1 MTNSSIE
8 EKPLENKDLNQ
19 KKNPGNFSSIWDF
32 ITEMVKFTILSL
44 VIVAPIRIFIAQP
57 FLVSGGSMDPTF
69 ADGEYLI
76 IDEFSYYFKN
86 PERGEVIVF
95 RYPNNPSKYFIKR
108 IIGLPGE
115 TVIVKNAQVTI
126 KNNENPDGIKLEEDY
141 VKNIDT
147 QNKDVDTK
155 LGNNE
160 YFVMGDNRPQ
170 SSDSRDWGPVAD
182 KFITGHVVLR
192 LLPVARASVL
202 PGQK

>member
-1 MTNSSIE
+1 MTYNNLE
-8 EKPLENKDLNQ
+8 EKPLENKGIEP
-19 KKNPGNFSSIWDF
+19 KKGSGDFSSIWDF

-57 FLVSGGSMDPTF
+57 FLVSGSSMDPTF

-76 IDEFSYYFKN
+76 IDELSYYFKD
-86 PERGEVIVF
+86 PERGQVVVF

-108 IIGLPGE
+108 IIGLPSE
-115 TVIVKNAQVTI
+115 TVIVKNGQVTI
-126 KNNENPDGIKLEEDY
+126 KNDANPNGMKLEEDY

-155 LGNNE
+155 LEDNE

-170 SSDSRDWGPVAD
+170 SSDSRDWGPVED